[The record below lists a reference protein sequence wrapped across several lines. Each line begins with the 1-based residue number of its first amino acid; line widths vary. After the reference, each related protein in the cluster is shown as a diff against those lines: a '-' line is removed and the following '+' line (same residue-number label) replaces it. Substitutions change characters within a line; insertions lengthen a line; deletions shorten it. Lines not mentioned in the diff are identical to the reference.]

1 VAGAARKQCAG
12 LKFRIGS
19 LLHRHFSQLEARMTI
34 ANIHK
39 SEAEDF
45 EAELRRHKRSEDE
58 FEIVAT
64 PQMPYSQQAGVISPY
79 GGTITIKNKKS
90 GAERTYP
97 TGSGSSWVVD
107 FSADLEARVL

>member
-1 VAGAARKQCAG
+1 MA
-12 LKFRIGS
+12 
-19 LLHRHFSQLEARMTI
+19 I
-34 ANIHK
+34 ANVHK

-58 FEIVAT
+58 FDIVAT
-64 PQMPYSQQAGVISPY
+64 PQKPLSQQAGVISPY

-97 TGSGSSWVVD
+97 TGHGSSWVAD
-107 FSADLEARVL
+107 FSADLEAGVL

>member
-1 VAGAARKQCAG
+1 M
-12 LKFRIGS
+12 
-19 LLHRHFSQLEARMTI
+19 EASMAI
-34 ANIHK
+34 ANIPK

-64 PQMPYSQQAGVISPY
+64 PQKPFSQQAGIISPY
-79 GGTITIKNKKS
+79 GGAITIKNKKS

-97 TGSGSSWVVD
+97 TGGFGSSWVAD
-107 FSADLEARVL
+107 FCADLETGVF